1 MHHTGVEQPFHRVFG
16 VKVVLDQ
23 FTGELGRPGGPQVVD
38 GRVAGDGAEPRTT
51 TLNRCGP
58 SCRDLPWYPW
68 VLMTPGPHTPPP
80 VGGTDPYRVTLTT
93 TAGGGLAEPTRPQT
107 ALSAGE
113 LARKILRSGGGG
125 RDVQVLVPDGA
136 QHAALLQALA
146 DRLGRDVLMV
156 PAGATTAGADPEPAT
171 PVDRTTGAVVDWL
184 LVQPPSLATSLP
196 GWYDLDGGRIRHRQ
210 GWAALPLARGLAFT
224 TQEAFPLARAAAASL
239 GVGHPTLATVAF
251 GVDAAGPL
259 LCDYGGV
266 RVSASGT
273 DLAAALSAVALYGGD
288 LRVWPQV
295 AEPSPPRVDA
305 DAGTDAGDLDG
316 PDADHLLG
324 IHVDPADRLLHVG
337 LGAEVTDALAAHLS
351 ELAAR
356 VGATVWAPP
365 TGSRVVLLE
374 GVRDLAV
381 RDRDGHL
388 RSWQAYRPPGPDRP
402 DRFWSDRD
410 GRLVPVGGT
419 MDAAVG
425 PTGEDLPGPTASGVE
440 LVSVA
445 TEARPAALR
454 RWATVRRRDGQF
466 RVELAVLD
474 DGRLAARHGDGGLL
488 AVGPRE
494 LRALL
499 RRAGWAGQDLAL
511 LTQVPPERFA
521 RLRAHVTALADQI
534 PAEIWA
540 PEPGA
545 RLAVVEGQPRSLRA
559 AGAPARW
566 CRLAPSA
573 PGATDLVTVS
583 ARWRSH
589 DGWLVPAPL
598 VASTARPATAAAVTA
613 TGPVPSAS
621 TDGQTG
627 RPTQVDATQVGPPP
641 VDPPPP
647 GRRPSMVQAARGSR
661 AHGVTWLPER
671 PDVNA
676 ETFELYVPVALPA
689 ARVAADG
696 LPTAELF
703 VVGQLD
709 ADRLRS
715 AHYGAAVLRVSVAP
729 GGAVAAT
736 GLADTAPPDLR
747 HLLRGVDS
755 YLLPAGWLDRVQL
768 TQGWTP
774 AGPGEWQPQPDL
786 PPAALLLRCSG
797 ARHGVDGLPNDVVRW
812 PAGRRTVTGY
822 AVLPATAGPDGD
834 HLAVTDSRPA
844 APAGPARL
852 VQLRIE
858 PGQAIDVAASAGR
871 IAPLTAVRSRLVTL
885 NAAGVEVLLPPR
897 SYDRVTVTRVYGA
910 EGGRW
915 VLRARRVE
923 LPLATLLAQAG

>member
-1 MHHTGVEQPFHRVFG
+1 
-16 VKVVLDQ
+16 
-23 FTGELGRPGGPQVVD
+23 
-38 GRVAGDGAEPRTT
+38 
-51 TLNRCGP
+51 
-58 SCRDLPWYPW
+58 
-68 VLMTPGPHTPPP
+68 MTPGPRTPPP
-80 VGGTDPYRVTLTT
+80 ISDTDPYRVTLTT
-93 TAGGGLAEPTRPQT
+93 TTGGGLADPARPQT

-113 LARKILRSGGGG
+113 LARTILRRGGG

-156 PAGATTAGADPEPAT
+156 PAGATTTGADTAT

-196 GWYDLDGGRIRHRQ
+196 GWYDLDGGRIRHRR

-224 TQEAFPLARAAAASL
+224 TREAFPLARAAAASV
-239 GVGHPTLATVAF
+239 GVGHPAMATVAF
-251 GVDAAGPL
+251 SVDDAAPL
-259 LCDYGGV
+259 LCGYDGV
-266 RVSASGT
+266 RVAASGT

-295 AEPSPPRVDA
+295 PTPPPSQADTDGNGDGDPEGADPRT
-305 DAGTDAGDLDG
+305 GR
-316 PDADHLLG
+316 LLG
-324 IHVDPADRLLHVG
+324 IRVDPADRLRHVG
-337 LGAEVTDALAAHLS
+337 LGAEVTDGLAVHLT

-381 RDRDGHL
+381 RDRDGRL

-425 PTGEDLPGPTASGVE
+425 PTGEDQPGPTASGVE

-445 TEARPAALR
+445 TDARPAALR
-454 RWATVRRRDGQF
+454 RWATVRRRDGLF
-466 RVELAVLD
+466 RMELAVLD

-494 LRALL
+494 FRALL
-499 RRAGWAGQDLAL
+499 RRAGWTGQDLAL
-511 LTQVPPERFA
+511 LTPVPPERFA
-521 RLRAHVTALADQI
+521 QLRAHVTALADQI
-534 PAEIWA
+534 PADIWA

-566 CRLAPSA
+566 CRLAPAA

-589 DGWLVPAPL
+589 DGWLVPTPPTPAADG
-598 VASTARPATAAAVTA
+598 ASGGRVTA
-613 TGPVPSAS
+613 GTSADPALDDPAPDAQAS
-621 TDGQTG
+621 AD
-627 RPTQVDATQVGPPP
+627 PTP

-647 GRRPSMVQAARGSR
+647 GRRPPMVSAARGSR
-661 AHGVTWLPER
+661 AHGVNWLPER

-676 ETFELYVPVALPA
+676 ETFDLYVPVALPA

-709 ADRLRS
+709 ADRLRM
-715 AHYGAAVLRVSVAP
+715 AHFGASVLRVSVAP
-729 GGAVAAT
+729 GGAVATT
-736 GLADTAPPDLR
+736 GFTDTAPPDLR

-755 YLLPAGWLDRVQL
+755 YLLPAGWLDRVQVA
-768 TQGWTP
+768 QGWTP
-774 AGPGEWQPQPDL
+774 AGPGEWQAQPDA
-786 PPAALLLRCSG
+786 PPAALLLRCTG

-812 PAGRRTVTGY
+812 PAGRRAATGY
-822 AVLPATAGPDGD
+822 AVLPTVGGPDDD
-834 HLAVTDSRPA
+834 HLAVTGSRPA
-844 APAGPARL
+844 APAGAARL

-885 NAAGVEVLLPPR
+885 NAAGVEVLVPPR

-910 EGGRW
+910 EDGRW

-923 LPLATLLAQAG
+923 LPLATLFTQTG

>member
-1 MHHTGVEQPFHRVFG
+1 
-16 VKVVLDQ
+16 
-23 FTGELGRPGGPQVVD
+23 
-38 GRVAGDGAEPRTT
+38 
-51 TLNRCGP
+51 
-58 SCRDLPWYPW
+58 
-68 VLMTPGPHTPPP
+68 MTPGPRTSPLIS
-80 VGGTDPYRVTLTT
+80 GTDPYRVTLTT
-93 TAGGGLAEPTRPQT
+93 TDGGGLAEPARPQT
-107 ALSAGE
+107 TLSASE
-113 LARKILRSGGGG
+113 LARRILRSGGGG

-136 QHAALLQALA
+136 RHAALLQALA

-156 PAGATTAGADPEPAT
+156 PAGATTTGTDTDAPT

-184 LVQPPSLATSLP
+184 LLQPPSLATSLP
-196 GWYDLDGGRIRHRQ
+196 GWYDLDGGRVRHRR

-224 TQEAFPLARAAAASL
+224 TREAFPLARAAAAGL
-239 GVGHPTLATVAF
+239 GVGHPAMTTVAF
-251 GVDAAGPL
+251 GVDDATPT
-259 LCDYGGV
+259 LCGYDGV
-266 RVSASGT
+266 RVAASGT

-295 AEPSPPRVDA
+295 TEPAPPPA
-305 DAGTDAGDLDG
+305 DDTDGTGEPAAAAG
-316 PDADHLLG
+316 HLLQ
-324 IHVDPADRLLHVG
+324 IRVDPADRLQHVG
-337 LGAEVTDALAAHLS
+337 LGAEVTDGLADHLT
-351 ELAAR
+351 ELATR

-425 PTGEDLPGPTASGVE
+425 PTGENPTGPTGPTASGVE

-445 TEARPAALR
+445 AEGRPAALR
-454 RWATVRRRDGQF
+454 RWATVRRRDGLF
-466 RVELAVLD
+466 RAELAVLD

-488 AVGPRE
+488 AIGPRE

-499 RRAGWAGQDLAL
+499 RRAGWSGQDLAL
-511 LTQVPPERFA
+511 LTPVPPERFA
-521 RLRAHVTALADQI
+521 GLRAHVTALADQI
-534 PAEIWA
+534 SAEIWA

-566 CRLAPSA
+566 CRLAPAA

-589 DGWLVPAPL
+589 DGWLVPAP
-598 VASTARPATAAAVTA
+598 PAPSGAGS
-613 TGPVPSAS
+613 GPGRTT
-621 TDGQTG
+621 TDTPAG
-627 RPTQVDATQVGPPP
+627 PTPDGPAPADPPP

-647 GRRPSMVQAARGSR
+647 GRRPSMVPAARGSR
-661 AHGVTWLPER
+661 GHGVTWLPER
-671 PDVNA
+671 PEVNA
-676 ETFELYVPVALPA
+676 ETVELYVPVALPA
-689 ARVAADG
+689 ARIAADG

-709 ADRLRS
+709 ADRLRM

-729 GGAVAAT
+729 GGAVATT
-736 GLADTAPPDLR
+736 GLTDTAPPELR

-755 YLLPAGWLDRVQL
+755 YLLPAGWLDRVQV

-774 AGPGEWQPQPDL
+774 AGPGEWRVQPDL
-786 PPAALLLRCSG
+786 PPAALLLRCTG

-812 PAGRRTVTGY
+812 PVGRRAVTAY
-822 AVLPATAGPDGD
+822 AVLPAAGGPDGD
-834 HLAVTDSRPA
+834 HLVVADSRPP
-844 APAGPARL
+844 APADAARL

-885 NAAGVEVLLPPR
+885 NAAGVEVLVPPR

-923 LPLATLLAQAG
+923 LPLATLLAQTG